1 MNKGDKIP
9 IEEFLYR
16 RGFSTPEKKYCN
28 PDGSATSRVFK
39 LREKDEGML
48 SVDLKSR
55 TTAERAISD
64 PGKFMLFELKNE
76 SVEEVALETVY
87 DPLDD
92 GSNNAHALI
101 IGMQMDDDIAPGH
114 LARNSKRV
122 IIKSI

>member
-1 MNKGDKIP
+1 MNKGDKIS
-9 IEEFLYR
+9 IEEFLFR

-39 LREKDEGML
+39 LREKDAGML
-48 SVDLKSR
+48 SVDLKSK
-55 TTAERAISD
+55 TTAERAITD
-64 PGKFMLFELKNE
+64 PTRFMLFELKNE
-76 SVEEVALETVY
+76 SVEEVDLETVY

-101 IGMQMDDDIAPGH
+101 VGMQMEDDIAPGY

-122 IIKSI
+122 LV

>member
-9 IEEFLYR
+9 IEELLYR

-28 PDGSATSRVFK
+28 PDGTATSRVFK

-55 TTAERAISD
+55 TDPERAIIDSSR
-64 PGKFMLFELKNE
+64 FMLFEFKNE
-76 SVEEVALETVY
+76 SVEELDLETIY
-87 DPLDD
+87 DPLGD
-92 GSNNAHALI
+92 GSNDAHSLV
-101 IGMQMDDDIAPGH
+101 IGMQMDDDIAPGY

-122 IIKSI
+122 II